1 MSWLLGMTGMVI
13 RTPSAA
19 TPIPLSISRPP
30 SSTPEGQCR
39 PAATAATVC
48 TCTTAPAPVKDAI
61 RACKAASADGRW
73 PPAATARP
81 SASTTTTSAPV
92 SSPLSRPLAV
102 TARRNG
108 SLESTSDT
116 FPDVPR
122 IQPNEANL
130 AAAAASASP
139 AALTARAAAPSSP
152 VALTSAIVTPGGSG
166 WRRFAGPGSQPVEV
180 GKQGVNL
187 AARRYAHPSLRVME
201 EADRGEV
208 RLRAS
213 VEPVG
218 RGLRH
223 SGEVARLG
231 EERVDVARDVQV
243 EGPGAPGD
251 EPDLVIVAMGVL
263 VDEHG
268 TDFFRLR

>member
-19 TPIPLSISRPP
+19 TPIPLSISRPS

-73 PPAATARP
+73 PPAP
-81 SASTTTTSAPV
+81 S
-92 SSPLSRPLAV
+92 
-102 TARRNG
+102 
-108 SLESTSDT
+108 
-116 FPDVPR
+116 
-122 IQPNEANL
+122 
-130 AAAAASASP
+130 SP
-139 AALTARAAAPSSP
+139 AAPGSP
-152 VALTSAIVTPGGSG
+152 AALTSAIVTPGGSG

-251 EPDLVIVAMGVL
+251 EPDLVIVARGVL

-268 TDFFRLR
+268 TDFFRLLRVCGVRAARDARHVDLHETPRAHLRVDHVAVGGEHLLLRGGARAGFREGRRGGHRAQ